1 MVDTVRTL
9 TVLQGLLADNVIRA
23 ISEQDHR
30 DVLFS
35 ALNIVPYITKSAN
48 YTATQD
54 DGFIDVTT
62 GGGTITITL
71 PAVAAVRVGQ
81 RYVIRKADAA
91 GGSITIDGDAA
102 EEING
107 VTTKSVSVQ
116 YDALEVINTGAA
128 WAGFD
133 KTGA

>member
-9 TVLQGLLADNVIRA
+9 TALQAVLADNVTRA

-35 ALNIVPYITKSAN
+35 VLNIVPYVTKSAN

-62 GGGTITITL
+62 GASTITITL

-81 RYVIRKADAA
+81 RYIIRKADSGA
-91 GGSITIDGDAA
+91 GSITIDGDAA

-116 YDALEVINTGAA
+116 YDALELENTGAA